1 MLKKNN
7 KNLIVANILEYTL
20 TLKDLVSAKLQKI
33 GVTNDAMLD
42 KFGELQTTQEKVTK
56 AFAQMG
62 TSVHTLQQKI
72 ALLKAERDLLP
83 IENLDVIRK
92 YNSEINKLE
101 HRITK
106 LQNLNGSTIKTWFSD
121 ALNSLPGIATNPL
134 ILAGAGIG
142 MSIRKGMEAD
152 LQQAN
157 ITTLLRGDVEKAK
170 ALYAQL
176 SDYGVKT
183 PYDKAGLIEAQKTMM
198 SFGLSSEFAFGKLK
212 NIGDI
217 AMGDAQKMQSLS
229 LAFAQ
234 ATSAGKLQGQDFNQM
249 ISAGFNPLQVISE
262 RTGESMAQLK
272 ERMSKGGISAQEL
285 AQAFEWATDRQGLFY
300 QGAEKAG
307 QTLSGKFNKMM
318 DSITELALKVYEA
331 ISPMLGPLVDFMSA
345 VFESIGGG
353 IGWLI
358 QKFQEGNPVI
368 WGIAGAIGIFTTAL
382 ILHNTYT
389 AIATAWQ
396 NRLTWAVIKTNL
408 AFLANP
414 ITLVIAGVIALI
426 ALIAYCIVGVSGWG
440 KAWEHT
446 IQGMK
451 YIWEAFILVYKAH
464 WNTAV
469 NTFMAG
475 IDACKLAWYKFK
487 EAVGLGDSTENQAMI
502 SKIQNDLQERAK
514 SVTEGYKKAGEA
526 GAKAKEAFGKAWDSL
541 EFKSFNEVKDGLM
554 AKLGMKTESS
564 PAPGIS
570 PITGDAT
577 ATTGEGVKTKDNIV
591 SGGTRQTHINVQ
603 IGNVGT
609 DTKVY
614 VSSVREGV
622 ENFGAMVKEELLRA
636 INSINQL
643 QTS

>member
-1 MLKKNN
+1 M
-7 KNLIVANILEYTL
+7 ANILEYTL

-101 HRITK
+101 HSITK
-106 LQNLNGSTIKTWFSD
+106 LQTLNGSTIKTWFSD

-217 AMGDAQKMQSLS
+217 AMGNAQKMQSLS

-446 IQGMK
+446 VQGMK

-475 IDACKLAWYKFK
+475 IDSCKLAWYKFK
-487 EAVGLGDSTENQAMI
+487 EAVGLGDSSENQAMI

-541 EFKSFNEVKDGLM
+541 EFKSFKEVKDGLM
-554 AKLGMKTESS
+554 GKMGMKTESS

-577 ATTGEGVKTKDNIV
+577 ATTGEGAKTKDNIV
-591 SGGTRQTHINVQ
+591 SGGTRQTHINIQ

>member
-1 MLKKNN
+1 M
-7 KNLIVANILEYTL
+7 ANILEYTL
-20 TLKDLVSAKLQKI
+20 TLKDFVSAKLQKI
-33 GVTNDAMLD
+33 GINNDTMLE
-42 KFGELQTTQEKVTK
+42 KFAELEKVQK
-56 AFAQMG
+56 KVSRGFAQMG
-62 TSVHTLQQKI
+62 MSVHTLQQKI

-83 IENLDVIRK
+83 IGSLSAIRK

-101 HRITK
+101 HSVSK
-106 LQNLNGSTIKTWFSD
+106 LQTLNGSKLKTWFSE
-121 ALNSLPGIATNPL
+121 ALNSLPGLVTNPL

-234 ATSAGKLQGQDFNQM
+234 ATSAGKLQGQDLMQM
-249 ISAGFNPLQVISE
+249 INAGFNPLQVISE

-285 AQAFEWATDRQGLFY
+285 AQAFEWATDKQGLFY

-331 ISPMLGPLVDFMSA
+331 ISPVLSPLVDLAA
-345 VFESIGGG
+345 VIFSSIGGG

-358 QKFQEGNPVI
+358 EKFQEGNPII

-414 ITLVIAGVIALI
+414 ITLIIAGIIALI
-426 ALIAYCIVGVSGWG
+426 AIIAYCIVGVSGWG
-440 KAWEHT
+440 KAWEYT
-446 IQGMK
+446 VQGMK
-451 YIWEAFILVYKAH
+451 YSWEAFVENFQLLWTVAK
-464 WNTAV
+464 

-502 SKIQNDLQERAK
+502 NKIQNDLQERAK
-514 SVTEGYKKAGEA
+514 SVTEGYKKANEA
-526 GAKAKEAFGKAWDSL
+526 GEKAKEAFGKAWDSL
-541 EFKSFNEVKDGLM
+541 EFKSFKEVKDGLM
-554 AKLGMKTESS
+554 GKLGMKTESS
-564 PAPGIS
+564 PAPGVS
-570 PITGDAT
+570 PITGETT
-577 ATTGEGVKTKDNIV
+577 ATTGEGTKTKDNIV
-591 SGGTRQTHINVQ
+591 SGGTRQTHINIQ

-622 ENFGAMVKEELLRA
+622 ENFGEMVKEELLRA
-636 INSINQL
+636 INSINQM
-643 QTS
+643 QTA

>member
-1 MLKKNN
+1 M
-7 KNLIVANILEYTL
+7 ANILEYTL

-101 HRITK
+101 HSITK
-106 LQNLNGSTIKTWFSD
+106 LQTLNGSAIKTWFSD

-217 AMGDAQKMQSLS
+217 AMGNAQKMQSLS

-368 WGIAGAIGIFTTAL
+368 WGIAGAVGIFTTAL

-389 AIATAWQ
+389 TIATAWQ
-396 NRLTWAVIKTNL
+396 NRLTRAVIKTNL

-469 NTFMAG
+469 NAFMAG
-475 IDACKLAWYKFK
+475 VDACKLAWYKFK
-487 EAVGLGDSTENQAMI
+487 EAVGLGDSSENQAMI

-541 EFKSFNEVKDGLM
+541 EFKSFKEVKDGLM
-554 AKLGMKTESS
+554 GKLGMKTESS

>member
-1 MLKKNN
+1 M
-7 KNLIVANILEYTL
+7 ANILEYTL

-101 HRITK
+101 HSITK
-106 LQNLNGSTIKTWFSD
+106 LQNLNGSTIKTWFFD

-217 AMGDAQKMQSLS
+217 AMGDAQKMKSLS

-426 ALIAYCIVGVSGWG
+426 AMIAYCIVGVSGWG

-446 IQGMK
+446 VQGMK

-487 EAVGLGDSTENQAMI
+487 EAVGLGDSSENQAMI

-541 EFKSFNEVKDGLM
+541 EFKSFKEVKDGLM
-554 AKLGMKTESS
+554 GKLGMKTEST

-570 PITGDAT
+570 PITGET
-577 ATTGEGVKTKDNIV
+577 TTTTGEGIKTKDNIV
-591 SGGTRQTHINVQ
+591 SGGTRQTHINIQ

>member
-1 MLKKNN
+1 
-7 KNLIVANILEYTL
+7 VANILEYTL
-20 TLKDLVSAKLQKI
+20 TLKDFVSAKLQKI
-33 GVTNDAMLD
+33 GINNDTMLE
-42 KFGELQTTQEKVTK
+42 KFAELEKVQK
-56 AFAQMG
+56 KVSRGFAQMG

-83 IENLDVIRK
+83 IGSLSAIRK

-101 HRITK
+101 HSVSK
-106 LQNLNGSTIKTWFSD
+106 LQTLNGSKLKTWFSE
-121 ALNSLPGIATNPL
+121 ALNSLPGLVTNPL

-157 ITTLLRGDVEKAK
+157 ITTLLRGDAEKAK

-234 ATSAGKLQGQDFNQM
+234 ATSAGKLQGQDLMQM
-249 ISAGFNPLQVISE
+249 INAGFNPLQVISE
-262 RTGESMAQLK
+262 RTGESMAALK

-285 AQAFEWATDRQGLFY
+285 AQAFEWATDKQGLFY

-331 ISPMLGPLVDFMSA
+331 ISPVLSPLVDLAA
-345 VFESIGGG
+345 VIFSSIGGG

-358 QKFQEGNPVI
+358 EKFQEGNPII

-414 ITLVIAGVIALI
+414 ITLIIAGIIALI
-426 ALIAYCIVGVSGWG
+426 AIIAYCIVGVSGWG
-440 KAWEHT
+440 KAWEYT
-446 IQGMK
+446 VQGMK
-451 YIWEAFILVYKAH
+451 YSWEAFVENFQLLWTVAK
-464 WNTAV
+464 

-502 SKIQNDLQERAK
+502 NKIQNDLQERAK
-514 SVTEGYKKAGEA
+514 TVTEGYKKANEA
-526 GAKAKEAFGKAWDSL
+526 GEKAKEAFGKAWDSL
-541 EFKSFNEVKDGLM
+541 EFKSFKEVKDGLM
-554 AKLGMKTESS
+554 GKLGMKTESS
-564 PAPGIS
+564 PAPGVS
-570 PITGDAT
+570 PITGETT
-577 ATTGEGVKTKDNIV
+577 ATTGEGTKTKDNIV
-591 SGGTRQTHINVQ
+591 SGGTRQTHINIQ

-622 ENFGAMVKEELLRA
+622 ENFGAMVKEELLRVV
-636 INSINQL
+636 NSINQM
-643 QTS
+643 QTA

>member
-1 MLKKNN
+1 M
-7 KNLIVANILEYTL
+7 ANILEYTL
-20 TLKDLVSAKLQKI
+20 TLKDFVSAKLQKI
-33 GVTNDAMLD
+33 GINNDTMLE
-42 KFGELQTTQEKVTK
+42 KFAELEKVQK
-56 AFAQMG
+56 KVSRGFAQMG

-83 IENLDVIRK
+83 IGSLSAIRK

-101 HRITK
+101 HSVSK
-106 LQNLNGSTIKTWFSD
+106 LQTLNGSKLKTWFSE
-121 ALNSLPGIATNPL
+121 ALNSLPGLVTNPL

-157 ITTLLRGDVEKAK
+157 ITTLLRGDAEKAK

-183 PYDKAGLIEAQKTMM
+183 SYDKAGLIEAQKTMM

-234 ATSAGKLQGQDFNQM
+234 ATSAGKLQGQDLMQM
-249 ISAGFNPLQVISE
+249 INAGFNPLQVISE

-285 AQAFEWATDRQGLFY
+285 AQAFEWATDKQGLFY

-331 ISPMLGPLVDFMSA
+331 ISPVLSPLVDLAA
-345 VFESIGGG
+345 VIFSSIGGG

-358 QKFQEGNPVI
+358 EKFQEGNPII

-414 ITLVIAGVIALI
+414 ITLIIAGIIALI
-426 ALIAYCIVGVSGWG
+426 AIIAYCIVGVSGWG
-440 KAWEHT
+440 KAWEYT
-446 IQGMK
+446 VQGMK
-451 YIWEAFILVYKAH
+451 YSWEAFVENFQLLWTVAK
-464 WNTAV
+464 

-502 SKIQNDLQERAK
+502 NKIQNDLQERAK
-514 SVTEGYKKAGEA
+514 TVTEGYKKANEA
-526 GAKAKEAFGKAWDSL
+526 GEKAKEAFGKAWDSL
-541 EFKSFNEVKDGLM
+541 EFKSFKEVKDGLM
-554 AKLGMKTESS
+554 GKLGMKTESS
-564 PAPGIS
+564 PAPGVS
-570 PITGDAT
+570 PITGETT
-577 ATTGEGVKTKDNIV
+577 ATTGEGTKTKDNIV
-591 SGGTRQTHINVQ
+591 SGGTRQTHINIQ

-622 ENFGAMVKEELLRA
+622 ENFGAMVKEELLRVV
-636 INSINQL
+636 NSINQM
-643 QTS
+643 QTA

>member
-1 MLKKNN
+1 M
-7 KNLIVANILEYTL
+7 ANILEYTL

-33 GVTNDAMLD
+33 GVTNDTMLD
-42 KFGELQTTQEKVTK
+42 KFGELQTAQAKVTK

-83 IENLDVIRK
+83 VENLDVIRK

-101 HRITK
+101 RSITK
-106 LQNLNGSTIKTWFSD
+106 LQTLNGSTIKTWFSD

-285 AQAFEWATDRQGLFY
+285 ARAFEWATDRQGLFY

-396 NRLTWAVIKTNL
+396 NMLTWAVIKTNL

-475 IDACKLAWYKFK
+475 VDACKLAWYKFK
-487 EAVGLGDSTENQAMI
+487 EAVGLGDSSENQTMI
-502 SKIQNDLQERAK
+502 AKIQNDLQERAK

-541 EFKSFNEVKDGLM
+541 EFKSFKEVKDGLM
-554 AKLGMKTESS
+554 GKMGMKTESS

-577 ATTGEGVKTKDNIV
+577 ATTGEGAKTKDNIV
-591 SGGTRQTHINVQ
+591 SGGTRQTHINIQ

>member
-1 MLKKNN
+1 M
-7 KNLIVANILEYTL
+7 ANILEYTL

-33 GVTNDAMLD
+33 GVTNDTMLD
-42 KFGELQTTQEKVTK
+42 KFGELQTAQAKVTK

-101 HRITK
+101 HSITK
-106 LQNLNGSTIKTWFSD
+106 LQTLNGSKIKTWFSD

-285 AQAFEWATDRQGLFY
+285 ARAFEWATDRQGLFY

-446 IQGMK
+446 VQGMK
-451 YIWEAFILVYKAH
+451 YIWEAFILTYKAH

-502 SKIQNDLQERAK
+502 TKIQNDLQERAK

-554 AKLGMKTESS
+554 GKLGMKTENS

>member
-1 MLKKNN
+1 M
-7 KNLIVANILEYTL
+7 ANILEYTL
-20 TLKDLVSAKLQKI
+20 TLKDFVSAKLQKI
-33 GVTNDAMLD
+33 GINNDTMLE
-42 KFGELQTTQEKVTK
+42 KFAELEKVQK
-56 AFAQMG
+56 KVSRGFAQMG

-83 IENLDVIRK
+83 IGSLSAIRK

-101 HRITK
+101 HSVSK
-106 LQNLNGSTIKTWFSD
+106 LQTLNGSKLKTWFSE
-121 ALNSLPGIATNPL
+121 ALNSLPGLVTNPL

-170 ALYAQL
+170 ALYTQL

-234 ATSAGKLQGQDFNQM
+234 ATSAGKLQGQDLMQM
-249 ISAGFNPLQVISE
+249 INAGFNPLQVISE

-285 AQAFEWATDRQGLFY
+285 AQAFEWATDKQGLFY

-331 ISPMLGPLVDFMSA
+331 ISPVLSPLVDLAA
-345 VFESIGGG
+345 VIFSSIGGG

-358 QKFQEGNPVI
+358 EKFQEGNPII

-414 ITLVIAGVIALI
+414 ITWIIVGIIALI
-426 ALIAYCIVGVSGWG
+426 AIIAYCIVGVSGWG
-440 KAWEHT
+440 KAWEYT
-446 IQGMK
+446 VQGMK
-451 YIWEAFILVYKAH
+451 YSWEAFVENFQLIWTVAK
-464 WNTAV
+464 

-502 SKIQNDLQERAK
+502 NKIQNDLQERAK
-514 SVTEGYKKAGEA
+514 SVIEGYKKANESRE
-526 GAKAKEAFGKAWDSL
+526 KAKEAFGKAWDSL
-541 EFKSFNEVKDGLM
+541 EFKSFKEVKDGLM
-554 AKLGMKTESS
+554 GKLGMKTESS
-564 PAPGIS
+564 PAPGVS
-570 PITGDAT
+570 PIMGETT
-577 ATTGEGVKTKDNIV
+577 ATTGEGTKTKDNIV
-591 SGGTRQTHINVQ
+591 SGGTRQTHINIQ

-622 ENFGAMVKEELLRA
+622 ENFGEMVKEELLRVV
-636 INSINQL
+636 NSINQM
-643 QTS
+643 QTA

>member
-1 MLKKNN
+1 M
-7 KNLIVANILEYTL
+7 ANILEYTL
-20 TLKDLVSAKLQKI
+20 TLKDFVSAKLQKI
-33 GVTNDAMLD
+33 GINNDTMLE
-42 KFGELQTTQEKVTK
+42 KFAELQKVQK
-56 AFAQMG
+56 KVSRGFAQMG

-83 IENLDVIRK
+83 IGSLSAIRK

-101 HRITK
+101 HSVSK
-106 LQNLNGSTIKTWFSD
+106 LQTLNGSKLKTWFSE
-121 ALNSLPGIATNPL
+121 ALNSLPGLATNPL

-217 AMGDAQKMQSLS
+217 AMGDVQKMQSLS

-234 ATSAGKLQGQDFNQM
+234 ATSAGKLQGQDLMQM
-249 ISAGFNPLQVISE
+249 INAGFNPLQVISE

-272 ERMSKGGISAQEL
+272 ERMSKGSISAQEL
-285 AQAFEWATDRQGLFY
+285 AQAFEWATDKQGLFY

-331 ISPMLGPLVDFMSA
+331 ISPVLSPLVDLAA
-345 VFESIGGG
+345 VIFSSIGQG

-358 QKFQEGNPVI
+358 QKFQEGNPII
-368 WGIAGAIGIFTTAL
+368 WGIAGVIGIFTTAL

-414 ITLVIAGVIALI
+414 ITLIITGIIALI
-426 ALIAYCIVGVSGWG
+426 AIIAYCIVGVSGWG
-440 KAWEHT
+440 KAWEYT
-446 IQGMK
+446 VQGMK
-451 YIWEAFILVYKAH
+451 YSWEAFVENFQLLWTVAK
-464 WNTAV
+464 

-502 SKIQNDLQERAK
+502 NKIQNDLQERAK
-514 SVTEGYKKAGEA
+514 SVTEGYKKANEA
-526 GAKAKEAFGKAWDSL
+526 GEKAKEAFGKAWDSL
-541 EFKSFNEVKDGLM
+541 EFKSFKEVKDGLM
-554 AKLGMKTESS
+554 GKLGMKTESS

-570 PITGDAT
+570 PIMGETT
-577 ATTGEGVKTKDNIV
+577 TTTGEGTKTKDNIV
-591 SGGTRQTHINVQ
+591 SGGTRQTHINIQ

-636 INSINQL
+636 INSINQM
-643 QTS
+643 QTA

>member
-1 MLKKNN
+1 M
-7 KNLIVANILEYTL
+7 ANILEYTL
-20 TLKDLVSAKLQKI
+20 TLKDFVSAKLQKI
-33 GVTNDAMLD
+33 GINNDTMLE
-42 KFGELQTTQEKVTK
+42 KFAELEKVQK
-56 AFAQMG
+56 KVSRGFAQMG

-83 IENLDVIRK
+83 IGSLSAIRK

-101 HRITK
+101 HSVSK
-106 LQNLNGSTIKTWFSD
+106 LQTLNGSKLKTWFSE
-121 ALNSLPGIATNPL
+121 ALNSLPGLVTNPL

-170 ALYAQL
+170 ALYTQL

-234 ATSAGKLQGQDFNQM
+234 ATSAGKLQGQDLMQM
-249 ISAGFNPLQVISE
+249 INAGFNPLQVISE

-285 AQAFEWATDRQGLFY
+285 AQAFEWATDKQGLFY

-331 ISPMLGPLVDFMSA
+331 ISPVLSPLVDLAA
-345 VFESIGGG
+345 VIFSSIGGG

-358 QKFQEGNPVI
+358 EKFQEGNPII

-414 ITLVIAGVIALI
+414 ITLIIAGIIALI
-426 ALIAYCIVGVSGWG
+426 AIIAYCIVGVSGWG
-440 KAWEHT
+440 KAWEYT
-446 IQGMK
+446 VQGMK
-451 YIWEAFILVYKAH
+451 YSWEAFVENFQLLWTVAK
-464 WNTAV
+464 

-502 SKIQNDLQERAK
+502 NKIQNDLQERAK
-514 SVTEGYKKAGEA
+514 TVTEGYKKANEA
-526 GAKAKEAFGKAWDSL
+526 GEKAKEAFGKAWDSL
-541 EFKSFNEVKDGLM
+541 EFKSFKEVKDGLM
-554 AKLGMKTESS
+554 GKLGMKTESS
-564 PAPGIS
+564 PAPGVS
-570 PITGDAT
+570 PITGET
-577 ATTGEGVKTKDNIV
+577 TTTTGEGTKTKDNIV
-591 SGGTRQTHINVQ
+591 SGGTRQTHINIQ

-636 INSINQL
+636 INSINQM
-643 QTS
+643 QTA

>member
-1 MLKKNN
+1 M
-7 KNLIVANILEYTL
+7 ANILEYTL
-20 TLKDLVSAKLQKI
+20 TLKDFVSAKLQKI
-33 GVTNDAMLD
+33 GINNDTMLE
-42 KFGELQTTQEKVTK
+42 KFAELEKVQK
-56 AFAQMG
+56 KVSRGFAQMG

-72 ALLKAERDLLP
+72 TLLKAERDLLP
-83 IENLDVIRK
+83 IGSLSAIRK

-101 HRITK
+101 HSVSK
-106 LQNLNGSTIKTWFSD
+106 LQTLNGSKLKTWFSE
-121 ALNSLPGIATNPL
+121 ALNSLPGLVTNPL

-170 ALYAQL
+170 ALYTQL

-234 ATSAGKLQGQDFNQM
+234 ATSAGKLQGQDLMQM
-249 ISAGFNPLQVISE
+249 INAGFNPLQVISE

-285 AQAFEWATDRQGLFY
+285 AQAFEWATDKQGLFY

-331 ISPMLGPLVDFMSA
+331 ISPVLSPLVDLAA
-345 VFESIGGG
+345 VIFSSIGGG

-358 QKFQEGNPVI
+358 EKFQEGNPII

-414 ITLVIAGVIALI
+414 ITWIIVGIIALI
-426 ALIAYCIVGVSGWG
+426 AIIAYCIVGVSGWG
-440 KAWEHT
+440 KAWEYT
-446 IQGMK
+446 VQGMK
-451 YIWEAFILVYKAH
+451 YSWEAFVENFQLLWTVAK
-464 WNTAV
+464 

-502 SKIQNDLQERAK
+502 NKIQNDLQERAK
-514 SVTEGYKKAGEA
+514 SVTEGYKKANEA
-526 GAKAKEAFGKAWDSL
+526 GEKAKEAFGKAWDSL
-541 EFKSFNEVKDGLM
+541 EFKSFKEVKDGLM
-554 AKLGMKTESS
+554 GKLGMKTESS
-564 PAPGIS
+564 LTPGIS
-570 PITGDAT
+570 PITGET
-577 ATTGEGVKTKDNIV
+577 TTTTGEGTKTKDNIV
-591 SGGTRQTHINVQ
+591 SGGTRQTHINIQ

-636 INSINQL
+636 INSINQM
-643 QTS
+643 QTA

>member
-1 MLKKNN
+1 M
-7 KNLIVANILEYTL
+7 ANILEYTL
-20 TLKDLVSAKLQKI
+20 TLKDFVSAKLQKI
-33 GVTNDAMLD
+33 GINNDTMLE
-42 KFGELQTTQEKVTK
+42 KFAELEKVQK
-56 AFAQMG
+56 KVSRGFAQMG

-83 IENLDVIRK
+83 IGSLSAIRK

-101 HRITK
+101 HSVSK
-106 LQNLNGSTIKTWFSD
+106 LQTLNGSKLKTWFSE
-121 ALNSLPGIATNPL
+121 ALNSLPGLATNPL

-217 AMGDAQKMQSLS
+217 AMGDVQKMQSLS

-234 ATSAGKLQGQDFNQM
+234 ATSAGKLQGQDLMQM
-249 ISAGFNPLQVISE
+249 INAGFNPLQVISE

-272 ERMSKGGISAQEL
+272 ERMSKGSISAQEL
-285 AQAFEWATDRQGLFY
+285 AQAFEWATNKQGLFY

-331 ISPMLGPLVDFMSA
+331 ISPVLSPLVDLAA
-345 VFESIGGG
+345 VIFSSIGQG

-358 QKFQEGNPVI
+358 QKFQEGNPII

-414 ITLVIAGVIALI
+414 ITLIIAGIIALI
-426 ALIAYCIVGVSGWG
+426 AIIAYCIVGVSGWG
-440 KAWEHT
+440 KAWEYT
-446 IQGMK
+446 VQGMK
-451 YIWEAFILVYKAH
+451 YSWEAFVENFQLLWTVAK
-464 WNTAV
+464 

-502 SKIQNDLQERAK
+502 NKIQNDLQERAK
-514 SVTEGYKKAGEA
+514 SVTEGYKKANEA
-526 GAKAKEAFGKAWDSL
+526 REKAKEAFGKAWDSL
-541 EFKSFNEVKDGLM
+541 EFKSFKEVKDGLM
-554 AKLGMKTESS
+554 GKLGMKTESS
-564 PAPGIS
+564 PTPGMS
-570 PITGDAT
+570 PIMGETT
-577 ATTGEGVKTKDNIV
+577 TTTGEGTKTKDNIV
-591 SGGTRQTHINVQ
+591 SGGTRQTHINIQ

-636 INSINQL
+636 INSINQM
-643 QTS
+643 QTA

>member
-1 MLKKNN
+1 M
-7 KNLIVANILEYTL
+7 ANILEYTL
-20 TLKDLVSAKLQKI
+20 TLKDFVSAKLQKI
-33 GVTNDAMLD
+33 GINNDTMLE
-42 KFGELQTTQEKVTK
+42 KFAELEKVQK
-56 AFAQMG
+56 KVSRGFAQMG

-83 IENLDVIRK
+83 IGSLSAIRK

-101 HRITK
+101 HSVSK
-106 LQNLNGSTIKTWFSD
+106 LQTLNGSKLKTWFSE
-121 ALNSLPGIATNPL
+121 ALNSLPGLATNPL

-217 AMGDAQKMQSLS
+217 AMGDVQKMQSLS

-234 ATSAGKLQGQDFNQM
+234 ATSAGKLQGQDLMQM
-249 ISAGFNPLQVISE
+249 INAGFNPLQVISE

-285 AQAFEWATDRQGLFY
+285 AQAFEWATDKQGLFY

-331 ISPMLGPLVDFMSA
+331 ISPVLSPLVDLAA
-345 VFESIGGG
+345 VIFSSIGGG

-358 QKFQEGNPVI
+358 EKFQEGNPII

-414 ITLVIAGVIALI
+414 ITLIIAGIIALI
-426 ALIAYCIVGVSGWG
+426 AIIAYCIVGVSGWG
-440 KAWEHT
+440 KAWEYT
-446 IQGMK
+446 VQGMK
-451 YIWEAFILVYKAH
+451 YSWEAFVENFQLLWTVAK
-464 WNTAV
+464 

-502 SKIQNDLQERAK
+502 NKIQNDLQERAK
-514 SVTEGYKKAGEA
+514 TVTEGYKKANEA
-526 GAKAKEAFGKAWDSL
+526 GEKAKEAFGKAWDSL
-541 EFKSFNEVKDGLM
+541 EFKSFKEVKDGLM
-554 AKLGMKTESS
+554 GKLGMKTESS
-564 PAPGIS
+564 PAPGVS
-570 PITGDAT
+570 PITGETT
-577 ATTGEGVKTKDNIV
+577 ATTGEGTKTKDNIV
-591 SGGTRQTHINVQ
+591 SGGTRQTHINIQ

-622 ENFGAMVKEELLRA
+622 ENFGAMVKEELLRVV
-636 INSINQL
+636 NSINQM
-643 QTS
+643 QTA

>member
-1 MLKKNN
+1 M
-7 KNLIVANILEYTL
+7 ANILEYTL
-20 TLKDLVSAKLQKI
+20 TLKDFVSAKLQKI
-33 GVTNDAMLD
+33 GINNDTMLE
-42 KFGELQTTQEKVTK
+42 KFAELEKVQK
-56 AFAQMG
+56 KVSRGFAQMG

-83 IENLDVIRK
+83 IGSLSAIRK

-101 HRITK
+101 HSVSK
-106 LQNLNGSTIKTWFSD
+106 LQTLNGSKLKTWFSE
-121 ALNSLPGIATNPL
+121 ALNSLPGLVTNPL

-170 ALYAQL
+170 VLYAQL

-234 ATSAGKLQGQDFNQM
+234 ATSAGKLQGQDLMQM
-249 ISAGFNPLQVISE
+249 INAGFNPLQVISE

-272 ERMSKGGISAQEL
+272 DRMSKGGISAQEL
-285 AQAFEWATDRQGLFY
+285 AQAFEWATDKQGLFY

-331 ISPMLGPLVDFMSA
+331 ISPVLSPLVDLAA
-345 VFESIGGG
+345 VIFSNIGQG

-358 QKFQEGNPVI
+358 QKFQEGNPII

-414 ITLVIAGVIALI
+414 ITWIIVGIIALI
-426 ALIAYCIVGVSGWG
+426 AMIAYCIVGVSGWG
-440 KAWEHT
+440 KAWEYT
-446 IQGMK
+446 VQGMK
-451 YIWEAFILVYKAH
+451 YSWEAFVENFQLLWTVAK
-464 WNTAV
+464 

-502 SKIQNDLQERAK
+502 NKIQNDLQERAK
-514 SVTEGYKKAGEA
+514 SVTEGYKKANEA
-526 GAKAKEAFGKAWDSL
+526 GEKAKEAFGKAWDSL
-541 EFKSFNEVKDGLM
+541 EFKSFKEVKDGLM
-554 AKLGMKTESS
+554 GKLGMKTESS
-564 PAPGIS
+564 PAPGVS
-570 PITGDAT
+570 PITGET
-577 ATTGEGVKTKDNIV
+577 TTTTGEGTKTKDNIV
-591 SGGTRQTHINVQ
+591 SGGTRQTHINIQ

-636 INSINQL
+636 INSINQM
-643 QTS
+643 QTA

>member
-1 MLKKNN
+1 M
-7 KNLIVANILEYTL
+7 ANILEYTL
-20 TLKDLVSAKLQKI
+20 TLKDFVSAKLQKI
-33 GVTNDAMLD
+33 GINNDTMLE
-42 KFGELQTTQEKVTK
+42 KFAELEKVQK
-56 AFAQMG
+56 KVSRGFAQMG

-83 IENLDVIRK
+83 IGSLSAIRK

-101 HRITK
+101 HSVSK
-106 LQNLNGSTIKTWFSD
+106 LQTLNGSKLKTWFSQ
-121 ALNSLPGIATNPL
+121 ALNSLPGLATNPL

-217 AMGDAQKMQSLS
+217 AMGDVQKMQSLS

-234 ATSAGKLQGQDFNQM
+234 ATSAGKLQGQDLMQM
-249 ISAGFNPLQVISE
+249 INAGFNPLQVISE

-285 AQAFEWATDRQGLFY
+285 AQAFEWATDKQGLFY

-331 ISPMLGPLVDFMSA
+331 ISPVLSPLVDLAA
-345 VFESIGGG
+345 VIFSSIGQG

-358 QKFQEGNPVI
+358 QKFQEGNPII

-414 ITLVIAGVIALI
+414 ITLIIAGIIALI
-426 ALIAYCIVGVSGWG
+426 AIIAYCIVGVSGWG
-440 KAWEHT
+440 KAWEYT
-446 IQGMK
+446 VQGMK
-451 YIWEAFILVYKAH
+451 YSWEAFVENFQLLWTVAK
-464 WNTAV
+464 
-469 NTFMAG
+469 NTFMVG

-502 SKIQNDLQERAK
+502 NKIQNDLQERAK
-514 SVTEGYKKAGEA
+514 SVTEGYKKANEA
-526 GAKAKEAFGKAWDSL
+526 GEKAKEAFGKAWDSL
-541 EFKSFNEVKDGLM
+541 EFKSFKEVKDGLM
-554 AKLGMKTESS
+554 GKLGMKTESS
-564 PAPGIS
+564 PAPGVS
-570 PITGDAT
+570 PIMGETT
-577 ATTGEGVKTKDNIV
+577 TTTGEGAKTKDNIV
-591 SGGTRQTHINVQ
+591 SGGTRQTHINIQ

-622 ENFGAMVKEELLRA
+622 ENFGAMVKEELLRVV
-636 INSINQL
+636 NSINQM
-643 QTS
+643 QTA

>member
-1 MLKKNN
+1 M
-7 KNLIVANILEYTL
+7 ANILEYTL
-20 TLKDLVSAKLQKI
+20 TLKDFVSAKLQKI
-33 GVTNDAMLD
+33 GINNDTMLE
-42 KFGELQTTQEKVTK
+42 KFAELEKVQK
-56 AFAQMG
+56 KVSRGFAQMG

-83 IENLDVIRK
+83 IGSLSAIRK

-101 HRITK
+101 HSVSK
-106 LQNLNGSTIKTWFSD
+106 LQTLNGSKLKTWFSE
-121 ALNSLPGIATNPL
+121 ALNSLPGLATNPL

-183 PYDKAGLIEAQKTMM
+183 PYDKAGLIETQKTMM

-217 AMGDAQKMQSLS
+217 AMGDVQKMQSLS

-234 ATSAGKLQGQDFNQM
+234 ATSAGKLQGQDLMQM
-249 ISAGFNPLQVISE
+249 INAGFNPLQVISE

-285 AQAFEWATDRQGLFY
+285 AQAFEWATDKQGLFY

-331 ISPMLGPLVDFMSA
+331 ISPVLSPLVDLAA
-345 VFESIGGG
+345 VIFSSIGGG

-358 QKFQEGNPVI
+358 EKFQEGNPII

-414 ITLVIAGVIALI
+414 ITWIIAGIIALI
-426 ALIAYCIVGVSGWG
+426 AIIAYCIVGVSGWG
-440 KAWEHT
+440 KAWEYT
-446 IQGMK
+446 VQGMK
-451 YIWEAFILVYKAH
+451 YSWEAFVENFQLLWTVAK
-464 WNTAV
+464 

-502 SKIQNDLQERAK
+502 NKIQNDLQERAK
-514 SVTEGYKKAGEA
+514 TVTEGYKKANEA
-526 GAKAKEAFGKAWDSL
+526 GEKAKEAFGKAWDSL
-541 EFKSFNEVKDGLM
+541 EFKSFKEVKDGLM
-554 AKLGMKTESS
+554 GKLGMKTESS
-564 PAPGIS
+564 PAPGVS
-570 PITGDAT
+570 PITGETT
-577 ATTGEGVKTKDNIV
+577 ATTGEGTKTKDNIV
-591 SGGTRQTHINVQ
+591 SGGTRQTHINIQ

-636 INSINQL
+636 INSINQM
-643 QTS
+643 QTA

>member
-1 MLKKNN
+1 M
-7 KNLIVANILEYTL
+7 ANILEYTL
-20 TLKDLVSAKLQKI
+20 TLKDFVSAKLQKI
-33 GVTNDAMLD
+33 GINNDTMLE
-42 KFGELQTTQEKVTK
+42 KFAELEKVQK
-56 AFAQMG
+56 KVSRGFAQMG

-83 IENLDVIRK
+83 IGSLSAIRK

-101 HRITK
+101 HSVSK
-106 LQNLNGSTIKTWFSD
+106 LQTLNGSKLKTWFSE
-121 ALNSLPGIATNPL
+121 ALNSLPGLVTNPL

-170 ALYAQL
+170 ALYTQL

-217 AMGDAQKMQSLS
+217 AMGDVQKMQSLS

-234 ATSAGKLQGQDFNQM
+234 ATSAGKLQGQDLMQM
-249 ISAGFNPLQVISE
+249 INAGFNPLQVISE

-285 AQAFEWATDRQGLFY
+285 AQAFEWATDKQGLFY

-331 ISPMLGPLVDFMSA
+331 ISPVLSPLVDLAA
-345 VFESIGGG
+345 VIFSSIGGG

-358 QKFQEGNPVI
+358 EKFQEGNPII
-368 WGIAGAIGIFTTAL
+368 WSIAGAIGIFTTAL

-414 ITLVIAGVIALI
+414 ITWIIVGIIALI
-426 ALIAYCIVGVSGWG
+426 AIIAYCIVGVSGWG
-440 KAWEHT
+440 KAWEYT
-446 IQGMK
+446 VQGMK
-451 YIWEAFILVYKAH
+451 YSWEAFVENFQLLWTVAK
-464 WNTAV
+464 

-502 SKIQNDLQERAK
+502 NKIQNDLQERAK
-514 SVTEGYKKAGEA
+514 TVTEGYKKANEA
-526 GAKAKEAFGKAWDSL
+526 GEKAKEAFGKAWDSL
-541 EFKSFNEVKDGLM
+541 EFKSFKEVKDGLM
-554 AKLGMKTESS
+554 GKLGMKTESS
-564 PAPGIS
+564 SMPGIS

-577 ATTGEGVKTKDNIV
+577 ATTGEGAKTKDNIV
-591 SGGTRQTHINVQ
+591 SGGTRQTHINIQ

>member
-1 MLKKNN
+1 M
-7 KNLIVANILEYTL
+7 ANILEYTL

-101 HRITK
+101 HSITK
-106 LQNLNGSTIKTWFSD
+106 LQTLNGSKIKTWFSD

-217 AMGDAQKMQSLS
+217 AMGNAQKMQSLS

-318 DSITELALKVYEA
+318 DSITVLALKVYEA

-414 ITLVIAGVIALI
+414 ITLVIVGVIALI

-446 IQGMK
+446 VQGMK

-469 NTFMAG
+469 NAFMAG

-502 SKIQNDLQERAK
+502 AKIQNDLQERAK

-541 EFKSFNEVKDGLM
+541 EFKSFKEVKDGLM
-554 AKLGMKTESS
+554 GKMGMKTESS

-577 ATTGEGVKTKDNIV
+577 ATTGEGAKTKDNIV
-591 SGGTRQTHINVQ
+591 SGGTRQTHINIQ

>member
-1 MLKKNN
+1 M
-7 KNLIVANILEYTL
+7 ANILEYTL
-20 TLKDLVSAKLQKI
+20 TLKDFVSAKLQKI
-33 GVTNDAMLD
+33 GINNDTMLE
-42 KFGELQTTQEKVTK
+42 KFAELEKVQK
-56 AFAQMG
+56 KVSRGFAQMG

-83 IENLDVIRK
+83 IGSLSAIRK
-92 YNSEINKLE
+92 YNSEISKLE
-101 HRITK
+101 HSVSK
-106 LQNLNGSTIKTWFSD
+106 LQTLNGSKLKTWFSE
-121 ALNSLPGIATNPL
+121 ALNSLPGLATNPL

-142 MSIRKGMEAD
+142 ISIRKGMEAD

-234 ATSAGKLQGQDFNQM
+234 ATSAGKLQGQDLMQM
-249 ISAGFNPLQVISE
+249 INAGFNPLQVISE

-285 AQAFEWATDRQGLFY
+285 AQAFEWATDKQGLFY

-331 ISPMLGPLVDFMSA
+331 ISPVLSPLVDLAA
-345 VFESIGGG
+345 VIFSSIGQG

-358 QKFQEGNPVI
+358 QKFQEGNPII

-414 ITLVIAGVIALI
+414 ITLIIAGIIALI
-426 ALIAYCIVGVSGWG
+426 AIIAYCIVGVSGWG
-440 KAWEHT
+440 KAWEYT
-446 IQGMK
+446 VQGMK
-451 YIWEAFILVYKAH
+451 YSWEAFVENFQLLWTVAK
-464 WNTAV
+464 

-502 SKIQNDLQERAK
+502 NKIQNDLQERAK
-514 SVTEGYKKAGEA
+514 SVTEGYKKANEA
-526 GAKAKEAFGKAWDSL
+526 GEKAKEAFGKAWDSL
-541 EFKSFNEVKDGLM
+541 ELKSFKEVKDGLM
-554 AKLGMKTESS
+554 GKLGMKTESS
-564 PAPGIS
+564 PAPGVS
-570 PITGDAT
+570 PITGET
-577 ATTGEGVKTKDNIV
+577 TTTTGEGTKTKDNIV
-591 SGGTRQTHINVQ
+591 SGGTRQTHINIQ

-622 ENFGAMVKEELLRA
+622 ENFGEMVKEELLRVV
-636 INSINQL
+636 NSINQM
-643 QTS
+643 QTA

>member
-1 MLKKNN
+1 M
-7 KNLIVANILEYTL
+7 ANILEYTL
-20 TLKDLVSAKLQKI
+20 TLKDFVSAKLQKI
-33 GVTNDAMLD
+33 GINNDTMLE
-42 KFGELQTTQEKVTK
+42 KFAELEKVQK
-56 AFAQMG
+56 KVSRGFAQMG

-83 IENLDVIRK
+83 IGSLSAIRK

-101 HRITK
+101 HSVSK
-106 LQNLNGSTIKTWFSD
+106 LQTLNGSKLKTWFSE
-121 ALNSLPGIATNPL
+121 ALNSLPGLATNPL

-234 ATSAGKLQGQDFNQM
+234 ATSAGKLQGQDLMQM
-249 ISAGFNPLQVISE
+249 INAGFNPLQVISE

-285 AQAFEWATDRQGLFY
+285 AQAFEWATDKQGLFY

-331 ISPMLGPLVDFMSA
+331 INPVLSPLVDLAA
-345 VFESIGGG
+345 VIFSSIGGG

-358 QKFQEGNPVI
+358 EKFQEGNPVI

-414 ITLVIAGVIALI
+414 ITLIIAGIIALI
-426 ALIAYCIVGVSGWG
+426 AIIAYCIVGVSGWG
-440 KAWEHT
+440 KAWEYT
-446 IQGMK
+446 VQGMK
-451 YIWEAFILVYKAH
+451 YSWEAFVENFQLLWTVAK
-464 WNTAV
+464 

-502 SKIQNDLQERAK
+502 NKIQNDLQERAK
-514 SVTEGYKKAGEA
+514 SVTEGYKKANEA
-526 GAKAKEAFGKAWDSL
+526 GEKAKEAFGKAWDSL
-541 EFKSFNEVKDGLM
+541 EFKSFKEVKDGLM
-554 AKLGMKTESS
+554 GKLGIKTESS
-564 PAPGIS
+564 PAPGVS
-570 PITGDAT
+570 PITGET
-577 ATTGEGVKTKDNIV
+577 TTTTGEGTKTKDNIV
-591 SGGTRQTHINVQ
+591 SGGTRQTHINIQ

-622 ENFGAMVKEELLRA
+622 ENFGEMVKEELLRVV
-636 INSINQL
+636 NSINQM
-643 QTS
+643 QTA

>member
-1 MLKKNN
+1 M
-7 KNLIVANILEYTL
+7 ANILEYTL
-20 TLKDLVSAKLQKI
+20 TLKDFVSAKLQKI
-33 GVTNDAMLD
+33 GINNDTMLE
-42 KFGELQTTQEKVTK
+42 KFAELEKVQK
-56 AFAQMG
+56 KVSRGFAQMG

-83 IENLDVIRK
+83 IGSLSAIRK

-101 HRITK
+101 HSVSK
-106 LQNLNGSTIKTWFSD
+106 LQTLNGSKLKTWFSE
-121 ALNSLPGIATNPL
+121 ALNSLPGLATNPL

-234 ATSAGKLQGQDFNQM
+234 ATSAGKLQGQDLMQM
-249 ISAGFNPLQVISE
+249 INVGFNPLQVISE

-285 AQAFEWATDRQGLFY
+285 AQAFEWATDKQGLFY

-331 ISPMLGPLVDFMSA
+331 ISPVLSPLVDLAA
-345 VFESIGGG
+345 VIFSSIGGG

-358 QKFQEGNPVI
+358 EKFQEGNPII

-414 ITLVIAGVIALI
+414 ITWIIVGIIALI
-426 ALIAYCIVGVSGWG
+426 AIIAYCIVGVSGWG
-440 KAWEHT
+440 KAWEYT
-446 IQGMK
+446 VQGMK
-451 YIWEAFILVYKAH
+451 YSWEAFVENFQLLWTVAK
-464 WNTAV
+464 

-502 SKIQNDLQERAK
+502 NKIQNDLQERAK
-514 SVTEGYKKAGEA
+514 SVTEGYKKVNEAGE
-526 GAKAKEAFGKAWDSL
+526 KAKEAFGKAWDSL
-541 EFKSFNEVKDGLM
+541 EFKSFKEVKDGLM
-554 AKLGMKTESS
+554 GKLGMKTESS

-570 PITGDAT
+570 PIMGETT
-577 ATTGEGVKTKDNIV
+577 TTTGEGTKTKDNIV
-591 SGGTRQTHINVQ
+591 SGGTRQTHINIQ

-636 INSINQL
+636 INSINQM
-643 QTS
+643 QTA

>member
-1 MLKKNN
+1 M
-7 KNLIVANILEYTL
+7 ANILEYTL
-20 TLKDLVSAKLQKI
+20 TLKDFVSAKLQKI
-33 GVTNDAMLD
+33 GINNDTMLE
-42 KFGELQTTQEKVTK
+42 KFAELEKVQK
-56 AFAQMG
+56 KVSRGFAQMG

-83 IENLDVIRK
+83 IGSLSAIRK

-101 HRITK
+101 HSVSK
-106 LQNLNGSTIKTWFSD
+106 LQTLNGSKLKTWFSE
-121 ALNSLPGIATNPL
+121 ALNSLPGLATNPL

-217 AMGDAQKMQSLS
+217 AMGDVQKMQSLS

-234 ATSAGKLQGQDFNQM
+234 ATSAGKLQGQDLMQM
-249 ISAGFNPLQVISE
+249 INAGFNPLQVISE

-285 AQAFEWATDRQGLFY
+285 AQAFEWATDKQGLFY

-307 QTLSGKFNKMM
+307 QTLNGKFNKMM

-331 ISPMLGPLVDFMSA
+331 ISPVLSPLVDLAA
-345 VFESIGGG
+345 VIFSSIGQG

-358 QKFQEGNPVI
+358 QKFQEGNPII

-414 ITLVIAGVIALI
+414 ITLIIAGIIALI
-426 ALIAYCIVGVSGWG
+426 AIIAYCIVGVSGWG
-440 KAWEHT
+440 KAWEYT
-446 IQGMK
+446 VQGMK
-451 YIWEAFILVYKAH
+451 YSWEAFVENFQLLWTVAK
-464 WNTAV
+464 

-502 SKIQNDLQERAK
+502 NKIQNDLQERAK
-514 SVTEGYKKAGEA
+514 SVTEGYKKANEA
-526 GAKAKEAFGKAWDSL
+526 GEKAKEAFGKAWDSL
-541 EFKSFNEVKDGLM
+541 EFKSFKEVKDGLM
-554 AKLGMKTESS
+554 GKLGMKTESS
-564 PAPGIS
+564 PAPGVS
-570 PITGDAT
+570 PIMGETT
-577 ATTGEGVKTKDNIV
+577 TTTGEGTKTKDNIV
-591 SGGTRQTHINVQ
+591 SGGTRQTHINIQ

-622 ENFGAMVKEELLRA
+622 ENFGEMVKEELLRVV
-636 INSINQL
+636 NSINQM
-643 QTS
+643 QTA

>member
-1 MLKKNN
+1 M
-7 KNLIVANILEYTL
+7 ANILEYTL
-20 TLKDLVSAKLQKI
+20 TLKDFVSAKLQKI
-33 GVTNDAMLD
+33 GINNDTMLE
-42 KFGELQTTQEKVTK
+42 KFAELEKVQK
-56 AFAQMG
+56 KVSRGFAQMG

-83 IENLDVIRK
+83 IGSLSAIRK

-101 HRITK
+101 HSVSK
-106 LQNLNGSTIKTWFSD
+106 LQTLNGSKLKTWFSE
-121 ALNSLPGIATNPL
+121 ALNSLPGLATNPL

-217 AMGDAQKMQSLS
+217 AMGDAQKMKSLS

-234 ATSAGKLQGQDFNQM
+234 ATSAGKLQGQDLMQM
-249 ISAGFNPLQVISE
+249 INAGFNPLQVISE

-285 AQAFEWATDRQGLFY
+285 AQAFEWATDKQGLFY

-331 ISPMLGPLVDFMSA
+331 ISPILGPLVDLMA
-345 VFESIGGG
+345 VVFSSIGGG

-358 QKFQEGNPVI
+358 QKFQEANPVVLLV
-368 WGIAGAIGIFTTAL
+368 AGAIGIYATAM

-414 ITLVIAGVIALI
+414 ITWIIAGIIALI
-426 ALIAYCIVGVSGWG
+426 AIIAYCIVGVSGWG
-440 KAWEHT
+440 KAWDNT
-446 IQGMK
+446 VQGMK
-451 YIWEAFILVYKAH
+451 YIWEAFILTYKAH

-469 NTFMAG
+469 NAFMAG
-475 IDACKLAWYKFK
+475 VDACKLAWYKFK

-502 SKIQNDLQERAK
+502 AKIQNDLQERAK

-526 GAKAKEAFGKAWDSL
+526 GVKAKEAFSKAWDSL
-541 EFKSFNEVKDGLM
+541 EFKSFKEVKDGLM
-554 AKLGMKTESS
+554 GKLGMKTESS
-564 PAPGIS
+564 PTLGMS
-570 PITGDAT
+570 PITGETT
-577 ATTGEGVKTKDNIV
+577 ATTGEGTKTKDNIV
-591 SGGTRQTHINVQ
+591 SGGTRQTHINIQ

-622 ENFGAMVKEELLRA
+622 ENFGAMVKEELLR
-636 INSINQL
+636 IVNSINQL

>member
-1 MLKKNN
+1 M
-7 KNLIVANILEYTL
+7 ANILEYTL
-20 TLKDLVSAKLQKI
+20 TLKDFVSAKLQKI
-33 GVTNDAMLD
+33 GINNDTMLE
-42 KFGELQTTQEKVTK
+42 KFAELEKVQK
-56 AFAQMG
+56 KVSRGFAQMG

-83 IENLDVIRK
+83 IGSLSAIRK

-101 HRITK
+101 HSVSK
-106 LQNLNGSTIKTWFSD
+106 LQTLNGSKLKTWFSE
-121 ALNSLPGIATNPL
+121 ALNSLPGLATNPL

-234 ATSAGKLQGQDFNQM
+234 ATSAGKLQGQDLMQM
-249 ISAGFNPLQVISE
+249 INAGFNPLQVISE

-285 AQAFEWATDRQGLFY
+285 AQAFEWATDKQGLFY

-331 ISPMLGPLVDFMSA
+331 ISPVLSPLVDLAA
-345 VFESIGGG
+345 VMFSSIGGG

-358 QKFQEGNPVI
+358 EKFQEGNPII

-414 ITLVIAGVIALI
+414 ITLIIAGIIALI
-426 ALIAYCIVGVSGWG
+426 AIIAYCIVGVSGWG
-440 KAWEHT
+440 KAWEYT
-446 IQGMK
+446 VQGMK
-451 YIWEAFILVYKAH
+451 YSWEAFVENFQLLWTVAK
-464 WNTAV
+464 

-502 SKIQNDLQERAK
+502 NKIQNDLQERAK
-514 SVTEGYKKAGEA
+514 TVTEGYKKANEA
-526 GAKAKEAFGKAWDSL
+526 GEKAKEAFGKAWDSL
-541 EFKSFNEVKDGLM
+541 EFKSFKEVKDGLM
-554 AKLGMKTESS
+554 GKLGMKTESS
-564 PAPGIS
+564 PAPGVS
-570 PITGDAT
+570 PIMGETT
-577 ATTGEGVKTKDNIV
+577 ATTGEGTKTKDNIV
-591 SGGTRQTHINVQ
+591 SGGTRQTHINIQ

-622 ENFGAMVKEELLRA
+622 ENFGAMVKEELLRVV
-636 INSINQL
+636 NSINQM
-643 QTS
+643 QTA

>member
-1 MLKKNN
+1 M
-7 KNLIVANILEYTL
+7 ANILEYTL
-20 TLKDLVSAKLQKI
+20 TLKDFVSAKLQKI
-33 GVTNDAMLD
+33 GINNDTMLE
-42 KFGELQTTQEKVTK
+42 KFAELEKVQK
-56 AFAQMG
+56 KVSRGFAQMG
-62 TSVHTLQQKI
+62 TSVHTLQQKM

-83 IENLDVIRK
+83 IGSLSAIRK

-101 HRITK
+101 HSVSK
-106 LQNLNGSTIKTWFSD
+106 LQTLNGSKLKTWFSE
-121 ALNSLPGIATNPL
+121 ALNSLPGLATNPL

-234 ATSAGKLQGQDFNQM
+234 ATSAGKLQGQDLMQM
-249 ISAGFNPLQVISE
+249 INAGFNPLQVISE

-285 AQAFEWATDRQGLFY
+285 AQAFEWATDKQGLFY

-331 ISPMLGPLVDFMSA
+331 ISPVLSPLVDLAA
-345 VFESIGGG
+345 VIFSSIGQG

-358 QKFQEGNPVI
+358 QKFQEGNPII

-414 ITLVIAGVIALI
+414 ITLIIAGIIALI
-426 ALIAYCIVGVSGWG
+426 AIIAYCIVGVSGWG
-440 KAWEHT
+440 KAWEYT
-446 IQGMK
+446 VQGMK
-451 YIWEAFILVYKAH
+451 YSWEAFVENFQLLWTVAK
-464 WNTAV
+464 
-469 NTFMAG
+469 NTFMVG

-502 SKIQNDLQERAK
+502 NKIQNDLQERAK
-514 SVTEGYKKAGEA
+514 TVTEGYKKANEA
-526 GAKAKEAFGKAWDSL
+526 GEKAKEAFGKAWDSL
-541 EFKSFNEVKDGLM
+541 EFKSFKEVKDGLM
-554 AKLGMKTESS
+554 GKLGMKTESS
-564 PAPGIS
+564 PAPGVS
-570 PITGDAT
+570 PIMGETT
-577 ATTGEGVKTKDNIV
+577 TTTGEGAKTKDNIV
-591 SGGTRQTHINVQ
+591 SGGTRQTHINIQ

-622 ENFGAMVKEELLRA
+622 ENFGEMVKEELLRA
-636 INSINQL
+636 INSINQM
-643 QTS
+643 QTA

>member
-1 MLKKNN
+1 M
-7 KNLIVANILEYTL
+7 ANILEYTL
-20 TLKDLVSAKLQKI
+20 TLKDFVSAKLQKI
-33 GVTNDAMLD
+33 GINNDTMLE
-42 KFGELQTTQEKVTK
+42 KFAELEKVQK
-56 AFAQMG
+56 KVSRGFAQMG

-83 IENLDVIRK
+83 IGSLSAIRK

-101 HRITK
+101 HSVSK
-106 LQNLNGSTIKTWFSD
+106 LQTLNGSKLKTWFSG
-121 ALNSLPGIATNPL
+121 ALNSLPGLATNPL

-217 AMGDAQKMQSLS
+217 AMGDAQKMKSLS

-234 ATSAGKLQGQDFNQM
+234 ATSAGKLQGQDLMQM
-249 ISAGFNPLQVISE
+249 INAGFNPLQVISE

-285 AQAFEWATDRQGLFY
+285 AQAFEWATDKQGLFY

-331 ISPMLGPLVDFMSA
+331 ISPVLSPLVDLAA
-345 VFESIGGG
+345 VIFSSIGQG

-358 QKFQEGNPVI
+358 QKFQEGNPII

-414 ITLVIAGVIALI
+414 ITWIIVGIIALI
-426 ALIAYCIVGVSGWG
+426 AIIAYCIVGVSGWG
-440 KAWEHT
+440 KAWEYT
-446 IQGMK
+446 VQGMK
-451 YIWEAFILVYKAH
+451 YSWEAFVENFQLLWTVAK
-464 WNTAV
+464 

-502 SKIQNDLQERAK
+502 NKIQNDLQERAK
-514 SVTEGYKKAGEA
+514 SVTEGYKKANEA
-526 GAKAKEAFGKAWDSL
+526 GEKAKEAFGKAWDSL
-541 EFKSFNEVKDGLM
+541 EFKSFKEVKDGLM
-554 AKLGMKTESS
+554 GKLGMKTESS
-564 PAPGIS
+564 PAPGVS
-570 PITGDAT
+570 PIMGETT
-577 ATTGEGVKTKDNIV
+577 ATTGEGTKTKDNIV
-591 SGGTRQTHINVQ
+591 SGGTRQTHINIQ

-622 ENFGAMVKEELLRA
+622 ENFGEMVKEELLRVV
-636 INSINQL
+636 NSINQM
-643 QTS
+643 QTA

>member
-1 MLKKNN
+1 M
-7 KNLIVANILEYTL
+7 ANILEYTL
-20 TLKDLVSAKLQKI
+20 TLKDFVSAKLQKI
-33 GVTNDAMLD
+33 GINNDTMLE
-42 KFGELQTTQEKVTK
+42 KFAELEKVQK
-56 AFAQMG
+56 KVSRGFAQMG

-83 IENLDVIRK
+83 IGSLSAIRK

-101 HRITK
+101 HSVSK
-106 LQNLNGSTIKTWFSD
+106 LQTLNGSKLKTWFSE
-121 ALNSLPGIATNPL
+121 ALNSLPGLATNPL

-217 AMGDAQKMQSLS
+217 AMGDVQKMQSLS

-234 ATSAGKLQGQDFNQM
+234 ATSAGKLQGQDLMQM
-249 ISAGFNPLQVISE
+249 INAGFNPLQVISE

-285 AQAFEWATDRQGLFY
+285 AQAFEWATDKQGLFY

-331 ISPMLGPLVDFMSA
+331 ISPVLSPLVDLAA
-345 VFESIGGG
+345 VIFSSIGQG

-358 QKFQEGNPVI
+358 QKFQEGNPII

-414 ITLVIAGVIALI
+414 ITLIIAGIIALI
-426 ALIAYCIVGVSGWG
+426 AIIAYCIVGVSGWG
-440 KAWEHT
+440 KAWEYT
-446 IQGMK
+446 VQGMK
-451 YIWEAFILVYKAH
+451 YSWEAFVENFQLLWTVAK
-464 WNTAV
+464 

-502 SKIQNDLQERAK
+502 NKIQNDLQERAK
-514 SVTEGYKKAGEA
+514 SVTEGYKKANEA
-526 GAKAKEAFGKAWDSL
+526 REKAKEAFGKAWDSL
-541 EFKSFNEVKDGLM
+541 EFKSFKEVKDGLM
-554 AKLGMKTESS
+554 GKLGMKTESS
-564 PAPGIS
+564 PAPGVS
-570 PITGDAT
+570 PITGET
-577 ATTGEGVKTKDNIV
+577 TTTTGEGTKTKDNIV
-591 SGGTRQTHINVQ
+591 SGGTRQTHINIQ

-636 INSINQL
+636 INSINQM
-643 QTS
+643 QTA

>member
-1 MLKKNN
+1 M
-7 KNLIVANILEYTL
+7 ANILEYTL
-20 TLKDLVSAKLQKI
+20 TLKDFVSAKLQKI
-33 GVTNDAMLD
+33 GINNDTMLE
-42 KFGELQTTQEKVTK
+42 KFAELEKVQK
-56 AFAQMG
+56 KVSRGFAQMG

-83 IENLDVIRK
+83 IGSLSAIRK

-101 HRITK
+101 HSVSK
-106 LQNLNGSTIKTWFSD
+106 LQTLNGSKLKTWFSE
-121 ALNSLPGIATNPL
+121 ALNSLPGLATNPL

-217 AMGDAQKMQSLS
+217 AMGDVQKMQSLS

-234 ATSAGKLQGQDFNQM
+234 ATSAGKLQGQDLMQM
-249 ISAGFNPLQVISE
+249 INAGFNPLQVISE

-285 AQAFEWATDRQGLFY
+285 AQAFEWATDKQGLFY

-331 ISPMLGPLVDFMSA
+331 ISPVLSPLVDLAA
-345 VFESIGGG
+345 VIFSSIGQG

-358 QKFQEGNPVI
+358 QKFQEGNPII

-414 ITLVIAGVIALI
+414 ITLIIAGIIALI
-426 ALIAYCIVGVSGWG
+426 AIIAYCIVGVSGWG
-440 KAWEHT
+440 KAWEYT
-446 IQGMK
+446 VQGMK
-451 YIWEAFILVYKAH
+451 YSWEAFVENFQLLWTVAK
-464 WNTAV
+464 

-502 SKIQNDLQERAK
+502 NKIQNDLQERAK
-514 SVTEGYKKAGEA
+514 TVTEGYKKANEA
-526 GAKAKEAFGKAWDSL
+526 REKAKEAFGKAWDSL
-541 EFKSFNEVKDGLM
+541 EFKSFKEVKDGLM
-554 AKLGMKTESS
+554 GKLGMKTESS
-564 PAPGIS
+564 PAPGVS
-570 PITGDAT
+570 PITGET
-577 ATTGEGVKTKDNIV
+577 TTTTGEGTKTKDNIV
-591 SGGTRQTHINVQ
+591 SGGTRQTHINIQ

-622 ENFGAMVKEELLRA
+622 ENFGEMVKEELLRVV
-636 INSINQL
+636 NSINQM
-643 QTS
+643 QTA

>member
-1 MLKKNN
+1 M
-7 KNLIVANILEYTL
+7 ANILEYTL
-20 TLKDLVSAKLQKI
+20 TLKDFVSAKLQKI
-33 GVTNDAMLD
+33 GINNDTMLE
-42 KFGELQTTQEKVTK
+42 KFAELEKVQK
-56 AFAQMG
+56 KVSRGFAQMG
-62 TSVHTLQQKI
+62 MSVHTLQQKI

-83 IENLDVIRK
+83 IGSLSAIRK

-101 HRITK
+101 HSVSK
-106 LQNLNGSTIKTWFSD
+106 LQTLNGSKLKTWFSE
-121 ALNSLPGIATNPL
+121 ALNSLPGLATNPL

-170 ALYAQL
+170 ALYSQL

-234 ATSAGKLQGQDFNQM
+234 ATSAGKLQGQDLMQM
-249 ISAGFNPLQVISE
+249 INAGFNPLQVISE

-272 ERMSKGGISAQEL
+272 ERMSKGSISAQEL
-285 AQAFEWATDRQGLFY
+285 AQAFEWATDKQGLFY

-331 ISPMLGPLVDFMSA
+331 ISPVLSPLVDLAA
-345 VFESIGGG
+345 VIFSSIGQG

-358 QKFQEGNPVI
+358 EKFQEGNPII

-414 ITLVIAGVIALI
+414 ITWIIVGIIALI
-426 ALIAYCIVGVSGWG
+426 AIIAYCIVGVSGWG
-440 KAWEHT
+440 KAWEYT
-446 IQGMK
+446 VQGMK
-451 YIWEAFILVYKAH
+451 YSWEAFVENFQLLWTVAK
-464 WNTAV
+464 

-502 SKIQNDLQERAK
+502 NKIQNDLQERAK
-514 SVTEGYKKAGEA
+514 SVTEGYKKANEA
-526 GAKAKEAFGKAWDSL
+526 GEKAKEAFGKAWDSL
-541 EFKSFNEVKDGLM
+541 EFKSFKEVKDGLM
-554 AKLGMKTESS
+554 GKLGMKTESS
-564 PAPGIS
+564 PAPGVS
-570 PITGDAT
+570 PITGET
-577 ATTGEGVKTKDNIV
+577 TTTTGEGTKTKDNIV
-591 SGGTRQTHINVQ
+591 SGGTRQTHINIQ

-622 ENFGAMVKEELLRA
+622 ENFGEMVKEELLRVV
-636 INSINQL
+636 NSINQM
-643 QTS
+643 QTA

>member
-1 MLKKNN
+1 M
-7 KNLIVANILEYTL
+7 ANILEYTL
-20 TLKDLVSAKLQKI
+20 TLKDFVSAKLQKI
-33 GVTNDAMLD
+33 GINNDTILE
-42 KFGELQTTQEKVTK
+42 KFAELENVQKKVSRG
-56 AFAQMG
+56 FVQMG

-83 IENLDVIRK
+83 IGSLSAIRK

-101 HRITK
+101 RSVTK
-106 LQNLNGSTIKTWFSD
+106 LQTLNGSRLKTWFSD

-134 ILAGAGIG
+134 ILTGAVIG
-142 MSIRKGMEAD
+142 GSIRKGMEAD

-217 AMGDAQKMQSLS
+217 AMGDAQKMKSLS

-234 ATSAGKLQGQDFNQM
+234 ATSAGKLQGQDLMQM
-249 ISAGFNPLQVISE
+249 INAGFNPLQVISE

-272 ERMSKGGISAQEL
+272 ERMSQGGISAQEL
-285 AQAFEWATDRQGLFY
+285 AQAFEWATDKQGLFY

-307 QTLSGKFNKMM
+307 ETLSGKFNKLM

-331 ISPMLGPLVDFMSA
+331 ISPMLGPLVEFMSA
-345 VFESIGGG
+345 VFSSIGLG

-358 QKFQEGNPVI
+358 QKFQEGNPI
-368 WGIAGAIGIFTTAL
+368 ILLIAGAIGIFTTAL

-389 AIATAWQ
+389 AIAAAWQ

-414 ITLVIAGVIALI
+414 ITWIIAGIIALI
-426 ALIAYCIVGVSGWG
+426 AIITYCIVGVSGWG
-440 KAWEHT
+440 KAWDNT
-446 IQGMK
+446 VQGMK
-451 YIWEAFILVYKAH
+451 YLWEAFILGFKAY
-464 WNTAV
+464 WNTAI
-469 NTFMAG
+469 NAFMAG
-475 IDACKLAWYKFK
+475 VDLCKLAWYKFK
-487 EAVGLGDSTENQAMI
+487 EAVGLGDSKENQAMI
-502 SKIQNDLQERAK
+502 SQIQNDLQERAK
-514 SVTEGYKKAGEA
+514 SVAEGYKKAGEA
-526 GAKAKEAFGKAWDSL
+526 GAKAKEYFGKAWNSL
-541 EFKSFNEVKDGLM
+541 EFKSLSSVKDGLM
-554 AKLGMKTESS
+554 GKLGIGQTGQKTS
-564 PAPGIS
+564 PLAT
-570 PITGDAT
+570 PIASTPFSEMGN
-577 ATTGEGVKTKDNIV
+577 KTKDNIV
-591 SGGTRQTHINVQ
+591 TGGTRQTHINVQ
-603 IGNVGT
+603 IGNLGT

-622 ENFGAMVKEELLRA
+622 ENFGAQLKEELLR
-636 INSINQL
+636 IVNSVNQM
-643 QTS
+643 QTV

>member
-1 MLKKNN
+1 M
-7 KNLIVANILEYTL
+7 ANILEYTL
-20 TLKDLVSAKLQKI
+20 TLKDFVSAKLQKI
-33 GVTNDAMLD
+33 GINNDTMLE
-42 KFGELQTTQEKVTK
+42 KFAELEKVQK
-56 AFAQMG
+56 KVSRGFAQMG

-83 IENLDVIRK
+83 IGSLSAIRK

-101 HRITK
+101 HSVSK
-106 LQNLNGSTIKTWFSD
+106 LQTLNGSKLKTWFSE
-121 ALNSLPGIATNPL
+121 ALNSLPGLATNPL

-234 ATSAGKLQGQDFNQM
+234 ATSAGKLQGQDLMQM
-249 ISAGFNPLQVISE
+249 INAGFNPLQVISE

-285 AQAFEWATDRQGLFY
+285 AQAFEWATDKQGLFY

-331 ISPMLGPLVDFMSA
+331 ISPVLSPLVDLAA
-345 VFESIGGG
+345 VIFSSIGQG

-358 QKFQEGNPVI
+358 QKFQEGNPII

-414 ITLVIAGVIALI
+414 ITLIIAGIIALI
-426 ALIAYCIVGVSGWG
+426 AIIAYCIVGVSGWG
-440 KAWEHT
+440 KAWEYT
-446 IQGMK
+446 VQGMK
-451 YIWEAFILVYKAH
+451 YSWEAFVENFQLLWTVAK
-464 WNTAV
+464 
-469 NTFMAG
+469 NTFMVG

-502 SKIQNDLQERAK
+502 NKIQNDLQERAK
-514 SVTEGYKKAGEA
+514 SVTEGYKKANEA
-526 GAKAKEAFGKAWDSL
+526 GEKAKEAFGKAWDSL
-541 EFKSFNEVKDGLM
+541 EFKSFKEVKDGLM
-554 AKLGMKTESS
+554 GKLGMKTESS
-564 PAPGIS
+564 PAPGVS
-570 PITGDAT
+570 PIMGETT
-577 ATTGEGVKTKDNIV
+577 ATTGEGTKTKDNIV
-591 SGGTRQTHINVQ
+591 SGGTRQTHINIQ

-622 ENFGAMVKEELLRA
+622 ENFGEMVKEELLRVV
-636 INSINQL
+636 NSINQM
-643 QTS
+643 QTA

>member
-1 MLKKNN
+1 M
-7 KNLIVANILEYTL
+7 ANILEYTL
-20 TLKDLVSAKLQKI
+20 TLKDFVSAKLQKI
-33 GVTNDAMLD
+33 GINNDTMLE
-42 KFGELQTTQEKVTK
+42 KFAELEKVQK
-56 AFAQMG
+56 KVSRGFAQMG

-83 IENLDVIRK
+83 IGSLSAIRK

-101 HRITK
+101 HSVSK
-106 LQNLNGSTIKTWFSD
+106 LQTLNGSKLKTWFSE
-121 ALNSLPGIATNPL
+121 ALNSLPGLATNPL

-217 AMGDAQKMQSLS
+217 AMGDVQKMQSLS

-234 ATSAGKLQGQDFNQM
+234 ATSAGKLQGQDLMQM
-249 ISAGFNPLQVISE
+249 INTGFNPLQVISE

-285 AQAFEWATDRQGLFY
+285 AQAFEWATDKQGLFY

-331 ISPMLGPLVDFMSA
+331 ISPVLSPLVDLAA
-345 VFESIGGG
+345 VIFSSIGGG

-358 QKFQEGNPVI
+358 EKFQEGNPII

-414 ITLVIAGVIALI
+414 ITWIIVGIIALI
-426 ALIAYCIVGVSGWG
+426 AIIAYCIVGVSGWG
-440 KAWEHT
+440 KAWEYT
-446 IQGMK
+446 VQGMK
-451 YIWEAFILVYKAH
+451 YSWEAFVENFQLLWTVAK
-464 WNTAV
+464 

-502 SKIQNDLQERAK
+502 NKIQNDLQERAK
-514 SVTEGYKKAGEA
+514 SVTEGYKKANEA
-526 GAKAKEAFGKAWDSL
+526 GEKAKEAFGKAWDSL
-541 EFKSFNEVKDGLM
+541 EFKSFKEVKDGLM
-554 AKLGMKTESS
+554 GKLGMKTESS
-564 PAPGIS
+564 PAPGVS
-570 PITGDAT
+570 PIMGETT
-577 ATTGEGVKTKDNIV
+577 ATTGEGTKTKDNIV
-591 SGGTRQTHINVQ
+591 SGGTRQTHINIQ

-622 ENFGAMVKEELLRA
+622 ENFGEMVKEELLRVV
-636 INSINQL
+636 NSINQM
-643 QTS
+643 QTA